1 MLSDFLI
8 SAYPWSKALH
18 IASVLSWMAGLFYLP
33 RLMVYHVEQAVDHPK
48 TLPIFRMME
57 HKLLRYIMYPAMLS
71 TWLFGLLLVFTP
83 GIVDWSFIWPWTKGA
98 SVIAMTWFHYWLS
111 VQRTVLETGTGNLTG
126 RKLRLMNELPTLLML
141 VIVFSVIFKF

>member
-48 TLPIFRMME
+48 ALPIFRMME

-126 RKLRLMNELPTLLML
+126 RRLRLMNELPTLLML